1 MRDSAAPDA
10 ESNAAE
16 WLDRFSTA
24 SALKDNNYRVI
35 EDMLNPT
42 DQLKVSKAEIAD
54 ILKSADD
61 LCKSTP
67 KKAAG
72 GSTKIALDDINKE
85 LMGPIKGAP
94 EPVVAIPTDSAAT
107 GAIMVPGSQDDVI
120 RKLYEQNAKL
130 MELLKGGDP
139 EEIKAA
145 TEKMANEI
153 EKSPDVMSP
162 IEYNTKLAT
171 TLMTI
176 KNLRANMAHTGF
188 KMDNIPDDIMETK
201 DLAKARTVLT
211 QLNACW
217 QTHMWGNIAQE
228 MIIKGA
234 GIIEKIFDGKR
245 EIAGVVVNMDGWSGT
260 VATLVN
266 ANTATITRFVG
277 SHIPTDDYSD
287 LKTFAMQ
294 IGMSAVMHQ
303 SAGANVGGGQAI
315 NKAYSAPP

>member
-1 MRDSAAPDA
+1 MRGLAEIDA
-10 ESNAAE
+10 KSNAAD
-16 WLDRFSTA
+16 WLDQFSTA
-24 SALKDNNYRVI
+24 SALNDNNYRVI
-35 EDMLNPT
+35 DDMLKPN
-42 DQLKVSKAEIAD
+42 DQLKVSKAEIAGL
-54 ILKSADD
+54 LKSAHD
-61 LCKSTP
+61 LYKSTP
-67 KKAAG
+67 SAAVG
-72 GSTKIALDDINKE
+72 GKSELDDINE
-85 LMGPIKGAP
+85 EFIAPIKGAP
-94 EPVVAIPTDSAAT
+94 EAVVKIPTDLAVPD
-107 GAIMVPGSQDDVI
+107 AITAVSGSQDDVV

-139 EEIKAA
+139 EEIKTA

-153 EKSPDVMSP
+153 EKSPDMMSP
-162 IEYNTKLAT
+162 TEYNTKLAT

-188 KMDNIPDDIMETK
+188 KMDNIPDDIMETT
-201 DLAKARTVLT
+201 DLTKARTVLT

-217 QTHMWGNIAQE
+217 QAHMWGNIVQE
-228 MIIKGA
+228 AIIKAA
-234 GIIEKIFDGKR
+234 GVIEKVFDGKR

-294 IGMSAVMHQ
+294 IAMSAVMHQ
-303 SAGANVGGGQAI
+303 SAGSNVGGGQAI
-315 NKAYSAPP
+315 NNAYSTPP